1 MTVGESDNAIGM
13 AHRSGSRSSSY
24 RCSTPEPGVRLQ
36 RDGVPLH
43 GVVQP
48 YEPQYSDGAF
58 PVRFDNGIWR
68 TMTANDVTV
77 VAPPAPLTHRKG
89 QQAR

>member
-1 MTVGESDNAIGM
+1 MS
-13 AHRSGSRSSSY
+13 
-24 RCSTPEPGVRLQ
+24 LQ
-36 RDGVPLH
+36 RDGEPLG

-48 YEPQYSDGAF
+48 YEPQYSDGTF

-77 VAPPAPLTHRKG
+77 VAPPTPVPHREGTAAPVTRSLCG
-89 QQAR
+89 G

>member
-1 MTVGESDNAIGM
+1 MNRPRRPLLDAGTRVS
-13 AHRSGSRSSSY
+13 
-24 RCSTPEPGVRLQ
+24 LQ
-36 RDGVPLH
+36 RDGGFLS

-48 YEPQYSDGAF
+48 YEPQYSDGTF
-58 PVRFDNGIWR
+58 PVRFDNGVWR

-77 VAPPAPLTHRKG
+77 VAPPAPLVHRKG

>member
-1 MTVGESDNAIGM
+1 VNRPRRPLLEAGTRVS
-13 AHRSGSRSSSY
+13 
-24 RCSTPEPGVRLQ
+24 LQ
-36 RDGVPLH
+36 RDGEPLG

-48 YEPQYSDGAF
+48 YEPQYSDGTF

-77 VAPPAPLTHRKG
+77 VAPPTPVPHRKG
-89 QQAR
+89 QQPPVTRSLCDG